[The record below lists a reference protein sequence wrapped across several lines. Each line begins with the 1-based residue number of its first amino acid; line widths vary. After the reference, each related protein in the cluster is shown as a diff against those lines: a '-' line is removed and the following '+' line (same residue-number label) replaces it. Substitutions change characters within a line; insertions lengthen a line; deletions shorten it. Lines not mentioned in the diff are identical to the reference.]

1 MNPGER
7 LVLVRYGEIGLK
19 GGNRRDF
26 ELCLKRTLGSAL
38 KSHSHGAILR
48 PHGRIL
54 IREAQDSY
62 AVAERAARVFGV
74 KSASPTVAAP
84 LDLDVIC
91 ETAVNVVREELL
103 SRGQPTG
110 KGLTMKVESR
120 RTDKRFP
127 LRSPELNV
135 KVADAVLEQFPD
147 FRVKLRAPDLTL
159 GVEIRDNEALLYAAS
174 LAGPGGLPL
183 GSLGDGVA
191 LFSGGIDSPV
201 AAWLAMKRGLRVT
214 LLHFH
219 AAPFVGDASKEK
231 AIDLARA
238 LSRWAGK
245 IRLFIL
251 PFADI
256 QVAIKKGSPAAYRT
270 LLYRRVMNRLAARL
284 AEEVSALAYVTGES
298 LGQVASQTA
307 ENLAVTADTADRL
320 VIRPLITFDKEETIA
335 LARRI
340 GTFDISSR
348 PHPDCCTLFT
358 PERPKIRGSAEEAR
372 ELEEAIEFGTLLE
385 EAWEARE
392 VVTLQEGARVE

>member
-1 MNPGER
+1 MKPGER

-19 GGNRRDF
+19 GGNRREF
-26 ELCLKRTLGSAL
+26 EMFLKRALGFAL
-38 KSHSHGAILR
+38 KTHPHGAIVR
-48 PHGRIL
+48 PHGRVL
-54 IREAQDSY
+54 IRETEDSY
-62 AVAERAARVFGV
+62 GVAARAARVFGV
-74 KSASPTVAAP
+74 KSASPAVAAS
-84 LDLDVIC
+84 LDPDVIC

-135 KVADAVLEQFPD
+135 RVADAVLEQFPD

-159 GVEIRDNEALLYAAS
+159 GVEVRTDEALLYAAN
-174 LAGPGGLPL
+174 LPGPGGLPI
-183 GSLGDGVA
+183 GSLGEGVV

-245 IRLFIL
+245 LRLFIL

-256 QVAIKKGSPAAYRT
+256 QVAIKKGSPSPYRT

-284 AEEVSALAYVTGES
+284 ADEVSAGAYITGES
-298 LGQVASQTA
+298 LGQVASQTV

-320 VIRPLITFDKEETIA
+320 VLRPLITFDKEETIE

-340 GTFDISSR
+340 GTFEISSR

-358 PERPKIRGSAEEAR
+358 PEKPKIRGTAEEAR
-372 ELEEAIEFGTLLE
+372 ELEQEIEFGTLLE

-392 VVTLQEGARVE
+392 IVTVQEGQIVV